1 MNAAEAEPTLI
12 GSVQRA
18 LRLVDIVAN
27 SPRPL
32 PPKML
37 AAITGLTPGTTY
49 NLVRTLVHEGYLAS
63 EPDGVVLGARF
74 PSFQEQISSRGV
86 FLARVRAAL
95 REVTEDVGATA
106 YLSRF
111 DDGEMHLVDIVD
123 AVRNPRIELW
133 VGLQSSAHATAL
145 GKQILAALPEADRLD
160 YLSRHRLPELT
171 PRTITDRRALLTQL
185 DRSPGWAI
193 DREEYA
199 IGATCVAVPVIAP
212 GITASLAISLPADR
226 AVVDRTLVSALQQT
240 ARKLSLQLGADALD
254 EGSSE
259 RSSLSEVRPLVLRHA
274 FSYYGESSGIHER
287 Y

>member
-1 MNAAEAEPTLI
+1 MSAAEAEPTLI

-49 NLVRTLVHEGYLAS
+49 NLVRTLVHEGYLSS
-63 EPDGVVLGARF
+63 EPDGLVLGSRF
-74 PSFQEQISSRGV
+74 PSFQQQIDSRGV

-95 REVTEDVGATA
+95 RDVTEDLGATA

-123 AVRNPRIELW
+123 AVRNPRVELW

-145 GKQILAALPEADRLD
+145 GKQILADLPDEDRMD
-160 YLSRHRLPELT
+160 YLSRHRLEELT
-171 PRTITDRRALLTQL
+171 PRTISDRRTLLTQL
-185 DRSPGWAI
+185 ERSPGWTV
-193 DREEYA
+193 DQEEYA

-212 GITASLAISLPADR
+212 GLIASLAISLPADR
-226 AVVDRTLVSALQQT
+226 AVVDRTLVSTLQGA
-240 ARKLSLQLGADALD
+240 ARRLSLQLGADALD
-254 EGSSE
+254 DGS
-259 RSSLSEVRPLVLRHA
+259 A
-274 FSYYGESSGIHER
+274 GDFTI
-287 Y
+287 

>member
-1 MNAAEAEPTLI
+1 MSAAEAEPTLI

-18 LRLVDIVAN
+18 LRLIDIVAN

-32 PPKML
+32 PAKML

-49 NLVRTLVHEGYLAS
+49 NLVRTLIHEGYLSS
-63 EPDGVVLGARF
+63 EPDGLVLGSRF
-74 PSFQEQISSRGV
+74 PSFQQQIDSRGV

-95 REVTEDVGATA
+95 RDVTEDVGATA

-123 AVRNPRIELW
+123 AIRNPRVELW

-145 GKQILAALPEADRLD
+145 GKQILADLPDEERLD
-160 YLSRHRLPELT
+160 YLSRHRLEELT
-171 PRTITDRRALLTQL
+171 PRTISDRRTLLTQL
-185 DRSPGWAI
+185 EHSPGWAV

-226 AVVDRTLVSALQQT
+226 AVVDRELVSTLQRT
-240 ARKLSLQLGADALD
+240 ARRLSLQLGAASLDGGDAGA
-254 EGSSE
+254 E
-259 RSSLSEVRPLVLRHA
+259 
-274 FSYYGESSGIHER
+274 FTI
-287 Y
+287 